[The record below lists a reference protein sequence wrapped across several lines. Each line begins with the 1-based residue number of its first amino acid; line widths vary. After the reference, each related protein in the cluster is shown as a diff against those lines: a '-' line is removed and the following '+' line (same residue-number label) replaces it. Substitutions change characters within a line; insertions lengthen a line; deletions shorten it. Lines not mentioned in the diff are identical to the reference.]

1 MTDTTDEPGPG
12 RPTPD
17 QPSSTQPRT
26 DWRKAPEPPP
36 PPSFLSRFPMAGVA
50 LAVVLGLGAVLAF
63 VLALQAGGDEGRP
76 AIRPGGVLRVGAV
89 GLRSLDP
96 LDAREPVDVMVADQV
111 FDTLVTYDP
120 RTLAPRAGLA
130 AAWEANP
137 EQTVFTFRLAETA
150 TFHDGTPVTAADVK
164 FTLERIAA
172 KDSDSPL
179 LAQLEAVAGFG
190 AYRDG
195 SAPSLAGVETPAD
208 NSVVVRL
215 DRPVAT
221 FPAALGHPG
230 FGIVPQAKVTEL
242 GAAFKDGPVGS
253 GPFRVTKQ
261 SPAGVE
267 LARAARAAG
276 QPAANLDGMLLLR
289 FDTADAAYQTFLD
302 GGLDVAPV
310 PPGRAGKELKDRG
323 RLEVR
328 PYLGVVFYAMNLK
341 SPDLADARLRQAVS
355 LAIDRQRIVAEV
367 YKGEVEVATG
377 LVAAGVP
384 GRAADPCGER
394 CAHDPERAKVLLA
407 EAFPGGG
414 IPEVAIDHDDDP
426 TQTAVAASIKAD
438 LDQVGIPSAA
448 RPHPFAEYPQF
459 LVSGQAELFRLGWVA
474 DYPSPDGFL
483 TPLFSSSSPE
493 NLTGLASPEV
503 DQALAAARAEP
514 DPAKRQTLYRDVEQ
528 QVLDQFVVVPVAQLE
543 VRMAVAKGV
552 QAFALNPLGSFDGA
566 TVALA
571 AE

>member
-1 MTDTTDEPGPG
+1 MTDQTDQTSAG
-12 RPTPD
+12 RPPVA
-17 QPSSTQPRT
+17 
-26 DWRKAPEPPP
+26 DWRKRPDPPP
-36 PPSFLSRFPMAGVA
+36 PPPMLSRVPWAGVA
-50 LAVVLGLGAVLAF
+50 LAVALGLGAVVAFFLAIR
-63 VLALQAGGDEGRP
+63 AGGDDKGSA
-76 AIRPGGVLRVGAV
+76 AIRPGGVLRVGVV
-89 GLRSLDP
+89 GLHSLDP

-111 FDTLVTYDP
+111 FDTLVSYDP
-120 RTLAPRAGLA
+120 KTLEPKAGLA

-137 EQTVFTFRLAETA
+137 EQTVFSFRLAEA
-150 TFHDGTPVTAADVK
+150 ARFHDGTPVTAADVK

-172 KDSDSPL
+172 KSSDSPL
-179 LAQLEAVAGFG
+179 LAQLDAVTGFA

-195 SAPSLAGVETPAD
+195 SAPGLAGIEAPAVKL
-208 NSVVVRL
+208 VVVRL

-242 GAAFKDGPVGS
+242 GTQFKDSPVGS
-253 GPFRVTKQ
+253 GPFQVSAQ
-261 SPAGVE
+261 SAGAID
-267 LARAARAAG
+267 LARAKRSG
-276 QPAANLDGMLLLR
+276 GPPAANLDGLRLVR
-289 FDTADAAYQTFLD
+289 FDTTDAAYQAFRS
-302 GGLDVAPV
+302 GAVDVAPV
-310 PPGRAGKELKDRG
+310 PPGHDPKELADRG
-323 RLEVR
+323 RVEAR

-341 SPDLADARLRQAVS
+341 NPDLADGRLRQAIS
-355 LAIDRQRIVAEV
+355 FAIDRQRIVDQV
-367 YKGEVEVATG
+367 YKGEVDVASG

-384 GRAADPCGER
+384 GRAADACGQG
-394 CAHDPERAKVLLA
+394 CVHDAGRARVLLG
-407 EAFPGGG
+407 EAFPDGG

-438 LDQVGIPSAA
+438 LDQVGVPSVT

-483 TPLFSSSSPE
+483 TPLFSSTSPE

-503 DQALAAARAEP
+503 DAALAAARAEP
-514 DPAKRQTLYRDVEQ
+514 DGARRQALYRDVEQ
-528 QVLDQFVVVPVAQLE
+528 KVLGQFVVVPVAQLE

-566 TVALA
+566 TVGLA
-571 AE
+571 KK